1 MRESLSYPFT
11 AIVGQENVKIA
22 LLTILVDPTISG
34 VLIIGPKGSGKT
46 TIVRSIIDLLPEI
59 EVIEGCQFHC
69 NPHKPEEMC
78 MKCKE
83 TIASGGNTPVRK
95 TKMPFVELPL
105 NATEDMVVGSINWEK
120 AIREG
125 VKDFEQG
132 ILAKANRG
140 ILYIDQ
146 VNLLPDALTDV
157 ILDAAASGWNIVERE
172 GVKVI
177 HPARFILIGT
187 MNPEEGGLRPQIL
200 DRFAICV
207 KMNEI
212 NNIENRN
219 EITNRSI
226 EYEED
231 PKGFIGKWVEK
242 QEELKRRIEEA
253 RKLLPMIK
261 VNREI
266 EEKAVELCAKMH
278 VDGHRPDITIIKV
291 SKALAALD
299 GRIEV
304 TIDDMLRAAE
314 MVLPHRIRSGEYTPI
329 TSEELKQ
336 TLTGAVTTTQ
346 GVKDEAE
353 EGEIKQVK
361 VEIGEGA
368 TLPQITKP
376 PAMKSKTLNIPTP
389 IALLIMG
396 VMYYLVFYFA
406 FAAITLMFAGVRGG
420 GWEEISEFMSTE
432 LIKLAAIA
440 FAIYMAIQAILN
452 MLLKR
457 RGRLM
462 YAKAIRAQEEEAR
475 RIITHRITVK
485 EQIVESPPPMQKFGS
500 RAFQY
505 IALFG
510 AKIKANYKAAIDRGR
525 KIFQN
530 IYEIMTVPP
539 PLFRI
544 TLSSEYMK
552 GRRRGRAEV
561 ARGIWIR
568 RGKYVKHA
576 LPKEKPY
583 DIAIAPT
590 IRVAAPKQKSRSGGD
605 LAIKIDYD
613 DIRVKVKET
622 RMPLI
627 TMIVLDISESMI
639 SSIESVKAAIR
650 GLQKGA
656 HAKRDKVGLIVFKGR
671 NAEVLQY
678 PTTNIN
684 AVIEKLV
691 NVGVS
696 DFTPLAA
703 GLKKAR
709 EILLMEKSKMKESVP
724 VMVIISDGIANVAL
738 ENPLSMEYRARFLNP
753 AQADALDMARKIA
766 KDGIKTI
773 VINTDH
779 RSDEIYKRIYY
790 RKDVQAVFYTPT
802 ALMMEM
808 AKITGGKYYGLRA
821 DKPMAEIVIEDVVS
835 QMPAIPERVMEPI
848 GFVLE

>member
-1 MRESLSYPFT
+1 
-11 AIVGQENVKIA
+11 
-22 LLTILVDPTISG
+22 
-34 VLIIGPKGSGKT
+34 
-46 TIVRSIIDLLPEI
+46 
-59 EVIEGCQFHC
+59 
-69 NPHKPEEMC
+69 
-78 MKCKE
+78 
-83 TIASGGNTPVRK
+83 
-95 TKMPFVELPL
+95 
-105 NATEDMVVGSINWEK
+105 MVVGSINWEK

-627 TMIVLDISESMI
+627 TMIVLDISESMV

-738 ENPLSMEYRARFLNP
+738 ENPLSMENRCKFLNP
-753 AQADALDMARKIA
+753 AQADALDMAKKIA

-790 RKDVQAVFYTPT
+790 RKDMQVIFYTPT
-802 ALMMEM
+802 ALMMEI

-835 QMPAIPERVMEPI
+835 QMPVIPERVMEPI
-848 GFVLE
+848 GFVIE

>member
-1 MRESLSYPFT
+1 MYGNLNYPFT
-11 AIVGQENVKIA
+11 AIVGQENVKTA

-59 EVIEGCQFHC
+59 EVIEGCPFHC
-69 NPHKPEEMC
+69 NPNKPEEMC
-78 MKCKE
+78 IKCKE
-83 TIASGGNTPVRK
+83 KITSRENIRTRK
-95 TKMPFVELPL
+95 VKMPFVELPL
-105 NATEDMVVGSINWEK
+105 NATEDMVIGSINWER

-125 VKDFEQG
+125 VKDFEPG

-146 VNLLPDALTDV
+146 VNLLPDTLTDV

-172 GVKVI
+172 GVKVV
-177 HPARFILIGT
+177 HPAKFILIGT

-207 KMNEI
+207 KMNDI
-212 NNIENRN
+212 DSIEDRN
-219 EITNRSI
+219 EIIIRSI

-231 PKGFIGKWVEK
+231 PQGFIGKWMEK
-242 QEELKRRIEEA
+242 QMDLKRRIEEA
-253 RKLLPMIK
+253 RKILPM
-261 VNREI
+261 VNVDREI

-304 TIDDMLRAAE
+304 TMEDMFKAAE
-314 MVLPHRIRSGEYTPI
+314 MVLPHRIKSGEYTPI

-336 TLTGAVTTTQ
+336 TLARAVMTTQ
-346 GVKDEAE
+346 GLKDETE
-353 EGEIKQVK
+353 EEEIKQVK
-361 VEIGEGA
+361 VEIGEGIA
-368 TLPQITKP
+368 LPQITKP

-396 VMYYLVFYFA
+396 IMYYLVFYFA

-432 LIKLAAIA
+432 LFKLAAMA
-440 FAIYMAIQAILN
+440 FAIYTAIQAILS
-452 MLLKR
+452 MLLR
-457 RGRLM
+457 RRRRVV
-462 YAKAIRAQEEEAR
+462 YTKAIRVQEEEAR

-485 EQIVESPPPMQKFGS
+485 EQIVESPPPIQKFGS
-500 RAFQY
+500 RAYQY
-505 IALFG
+505 VALFG
-510 AKIKANYKAAIDRGR
+510 AKIKASYRAAIDRGR
-525 KIFQN
+525 KIFRD
-530 IYEIMTVPP
+530 IYEIMTAPP

-544 TLSSEYMK
+544 TLSSEYMR
-552 GRRRGRAEV
+552 GRKKGRAEV

-590 IRVAAPKQKSRSGGD
+590 IRVAAPKQKSRNRGN

-639 SSIESVKAAIR
+639 SSIESVKTAIR
-650 GLQKGA
+650 GLQRGG

-684 AVIEKLV
+684 AIIEKLI

-709 EILLMEKSKMKESVP
+709 EILLMEKSKMKESIP

-738 ENPLSMEYRARFLNP
+738 ENPLSMENRAKFLNP
-753 AQADALDMARKIA
+753 AQADALDIAKKIA

-779 RSDEIYKRIYY
+779 RSDEIYKRVYY
-790 RKDVQAVFYTPT
+790 RKDMQVVFYTPT
-802 ALMMEM
+802 ALMMEI

-821 DKPMAEIVIEDVVS
+821 DKPVAEIVIEDVVS
-835 QMPAIPERVMEPI
+835 QMLTIPERAMEPI
-848 GFVLE
+848 GIVLE